1 MCKQAVASTY
11 TMCKQDTAS
20 TYTMCKQ
27 DTASTYTMCKQ
38 GLPFS
43 KPIIRHFI
51 SILSSF
57 SIWTATNT
65 INLDPEPSDT
75 RNQTKFKAICLFV
88 LFLLSLASF
97 AEEGSSLIPAGR
109 QELKLVGAQF
119 EFISRQLLTLLT
131 GRSRVRMQIQ
141 PKQYCS
147 NKLHTAGHLPHANDD
162 M

>member
-1 MCKQAVASTY
+1 MNIPT
-11 TMCKQDTAS
+11 TAKWI
-20 TYTMCKQ
+20 YVH
-27 DTASTYTMCKQ
+27 
-38 GLPFS
+38 FS
-43 KPIIRHFI
+43 KLIIRHFI

-65 INLDPEPSDT
+65 INLD
-75 RNQTKFKAICLFV
+75 QGIYKFKVICLFV